1 MTGLHISEQLACL
14 LLDVTEEWLGPTW
27 SYFES
32 STEWAE
38 QVGQV
43 KSVSWHA
50 DCFCSSR
57 YWCFFQ
63 TKSLVDVSLQTNFG
77 HPFELHLKP
86 YNSDYPNSRMPE
98 FLFLRFHLRTRFD
111 FDAGKL
117 IQDPKSPNPATSFL
131 SSCQVLYKRIGC
143 NLSFLLVPFLSGFL
157 WGGMASDPNTQS
169 HRRRHRSTHRPA
181 PDHTDLP
188 MTGGLT
194 RFSVSTAFP
203 SSTTE
208 RVLCLEVS
216 SRVNRCASLP
226 SSSPYKG
233 ARWPWPWKPA
243 PHAELHR
250 FNVLAV
256 GLVDRSCSS
265 PHSCYC
271 SGPCLP
277 GQLVS
282 IGSSLQ
288 LQAMD
293 HLLNGHTPR

>member
-1 MTGLHISEQLACL
+1 
-14 LLDVTEEWLGPTW
+14 
-27 SYFES
+27 
-32 STEWAE
+32 
-38 QVGQV
+38 
-43 KSVSWHA
+43 
-50 DCFCSSR
+50 
-57 YWCFFQ
+57 
-63 TKSLVDVSLQTNFG
+63 
-77 HPFELHLKP
+77 
-86 YNSDYPNSRMPE
+86 MPE

-131 SSCQVLYKRIGC
+131 ISCQVLYKRIGC
-143 NLSFLLVPFLSGFL
+143 KLSFLLVPFLSGFL

-233 ARWPWPWKPA
+233 AR
-243 PHAELHR
+243 
-250 FNVLAV
+250 
-256 GLVDRSCSS
+256 
-265 PHSCYC
+265 
-271 SGPCLP
+271 
-277 GQLVS
+277 
-282 IGSSLQ
+282 
-288 LQAMD
+288 
-293 HLLNGHTPR
+293 